1 MVHNIHQQKCYPI
14 DNLTDQSSKS
24 CLNNKRL
31 CPVAHD
37 DSQSIVHCINDSD
50 HRQQRPPP
58 PLMSN
63 STMINSPA
71 RSKRGSPSS
80 DPDEDD
86 FQIITRQKKKKQIDL
101 FNRQRLHH
109 QQNLS
114 VTPNKSPSNTNRFI
128 SSRTITNSN
137 NINNQRGPPDQ
148 QNVTTAAARYAT
160 SRFPFPPY
168 IIRFKSNQVTLDK
181 FKEDVVNHFKYMHQV
196 DIEILNC
203 RSSKVKCVDDDMDI
217 LLYVKDSISFA
228 SLHDETKWPLK
239 IAGEDYMFPSR
250 PSIPPQLSVIIK
262 NVNVRIDFEEFTND
276 VKSMIPEVIN
286 VIRMKNKF
294 GNIIHMVKLELSS
307 VSARQDLLDAKKLM
321 INYISYEITEFL
333 SPAQVLICSKCSG
346 IGHFRKQC
354 SEQDETCKNCAQA
367 FPDLKSHQCSASPVC
382 KHCQGNHLSN
392 SMKCP
397 VIKSFRAELTRKL
410 LSSDTNPTAV
420 TPNNNNNNY
429 CFNPLNFPPLP
440 STQAQLNNPM
450 MSKLDDLI
458 VKINDVKDHLASI
471 TLKHDK
477 FEKFMVEKAKQDT
490 HVSQQIDTLSANDQ
504 EFKKDLLNH
513 HMLLQR
519 HENFF
524 TKLFIPM
531 LEEVFSWMALQNQ
544 DKKGNT
550 LDADL
555 KCRLECYVVQ
565 MRKTREGKHRFN

>member
-1 MVHNIHQQKCYPI
+1 
-14 DNLTDQSSKS
+14 KS

-168 IIRFKSNQVTLDK
+168 IIRFKSNQVTLNK
-181 FKEDVVNHFKYMHQV
+181 FKEDV
-196 DIEILNC
+196 
-203 RSSKVKCVDDDMDI
+203 VKCVDDDMDI

-531 LEEVFSWMALQNQ
+531 LEDVFSWMALQNQ

-555 KCRLECYVVQ
+555 KCRLERYVVQ

>member
-1 MVHNIHQQKCYPI
+1 MVHNIHQQKCYSI
-14 DNLTDQSSKS
+14 DNLIDQSSKS
-24 CLNNKRL
+24 CSNNKRL
-31 CPVAHD
+31 CPVTHD
-37 DSQSIVHCINDSD
+37 VSQSIVHCINDLN

-58 PLMSN
+58 PL
-63 STMINSPA
+63 I
-71 RSKRGSPSS
+71 
-80 DPDEDD
+80 
-86 FQIITRQKKKKQIDL
+86 KQIDL
-101 FNRQRLHH
+101 FNRQQLHH

-114 VTPNKSPSNTNRFI
+114 VTPNKSPSNTIRFI

-137 NINNQRGPPDQ
+137 NINNQRGPPDH
-148 QNVTTAAARYAT
+148 QNVTTASARYAT
-160 SRFPFPPY
+160 LRFPFPPY
-168 IIRFKSNQVTLDK
+168 IIRFKSNQVTLNK
-181 FKEDVVNHFKYMHQV
+181 FKEEVVNHFKYKHQI

-321 INYISYEITEFL
+321 INYISYEITKFL
-333 SPAQVLICSKCSG
+333 SPAQVLIRSKCSG

-397 VIKSFRAELTRKL
+397 VTKSFRAELTRKL
-410 LSSDTNPTAV
+410 LSSNTNPTAV
-420 TPNNNNNNY
+420 TPNNNNNY
-429 CFNPLNFPPLP
+429 RFDPLNFPPLP

-458 VKINDVKDHLASI
+458 VKINDVKDHLASL
-471 TLKHDK
+471 TVKHDK
-477 FEKFMVEKAKQDT
+477 FEKFMVEKAKQDS
-490 HVSQQIDTLSANDQ
+490 HVSHQIDILTANDQ
-504 EFKKDLLNH
+504 ELRKDLLNH
-513 HMLLQR
+513 HMLLER
-519 HENFF
+519 HENI
-524 TKLFIPM
+524 FI
-531 LEEVFSWMALQNQ
+531 
-544 DKKGNT
+544 K
-550 LDADL
+550 
-555 KCRLECYVVQ
+555 
-565 MRKTREGKHRFN
+565 